1 MFSKNKCSYSIKGV
15 GKKRH
20 TIGTETKIDVLKN
33 WNDNCIYLWD
43 KVFSNN
49 DSLKNKDPIIQSCM
63 CSQ

>member
-33 WNDNCIYLWD
+33 
-43 KVFSNN
+43 
-49 DSLKNKDPIIQSCM
+49 
-63 CSQ
+63 